1 MSFAGYPSPRMA
13 DCGTDCRLCGG
24 CRRRHLGP
32 VFLAPFWQQGPLN
45 RVASQVRQGHLF
57 KGQALLGEASRV
69 EAVEQKS
76 FCNPAEL
83 RNLVV
88 LHVAILERCIRG
100 SRPNALGCRTSRGST
115 PQRVRLSLCEP
126 SDSFAW
132 LVLFWIDASK
142 YGVDTKNVRYL
153 HMSYALG
160 PNEGWIALWRNRL
173 AMIAVFQQLPSELE
187 DMAVVEFVKLVETGG
202 MYAEAASVYASAAP
216 EVQSRIIAQLKTAK
230 ATPRQVFAATLYDKG
245 FDVDIPGFEKPMLP
259 WR

>member
-1 MSFAGYPSPRMA
+1 MSFAGYPSPGWRIA
-13 DCGTDCRLCGG
+13 VRIVVCAVGVVAVTWGLF
-24 CRRRHLGP
+24 
-32 VFLAPFWQQGPLN
+32 FLPLFWQQGPLN

-88 LHVAILERCIRG
+88 LHVAILNGASAVADRMPLDAEQAAVDAAARE
-100 SRPNALGCRTSRGST
+100 ALS
-115 PQRVRLSLCEP
+115 CEP
-126 SDSFAW
+126 SNSFAW

-142 YGVDTKNVRYL
+142 YGVNTKNVRYL

-173 AMIAVFQQLPSELE
+173 AIAVFQQLPSELE

-202 MYAEAASVYASAAP
+202 MYAEAASVYGSAAS

-245 FDVDIPGFEKPMLP
+245 FDVDIPGFEKPVRP